1 MRNINLFI
9 NGEKSLK
16 ACQWVQCY
24 ANGFQCY
31 MVQEKQNE
39 MIQIEARED
48 WLSRAI
54 QLNQRGPLTWS
65 ML

>member
-1 MRNINLFI
+1 MCTINLFI

-16 ACQWVQCY
+16 ACQWVQR
-24 ANGFQCY
+24 NV
-31 MVQEKQNE
+31 VQEKQNE

-48 WLSRAI
+48 WLSRVI
-54 QLNQRGPLTWS
+54 QINQRDSLTWS